1 MVVVVAAVVEH
12 GGGPVTVREF
22 DGTSDRDR
30 AAVERLEG
38 ACEVGP
44 SAGKLCLFTDLLG
57 DPLCRVRHSPA
68 FLMLVRPTRR
78 RCSHQ
83 SAIASSSIHP
93 SLKCECLPC
102 VPQVAEAGAGGE
114 VVGVVRGCVKTV
126 ACGRG
131 QDDLFSKVA
140 YLLGLRVSPAHRRR
154 GIGRALVARMEEW
167 FRQAGAE
174 YAYVAT
180 DRDNEPSVRLFTSR
194 CGYAKFRTPSVLVH
208 PVFRH
213 DLAPPRRV
221 AVLRIPTRDAE
232 LLYRARFAGV
242 EFFPRDID
250 AVLSNP
256 LSLGT
261 FLAVPASS
269 KPWRGAEAFLASP
282 PPSWAVGSVW
292 NSKDAFRLEVRGA
305 PRLWRAAAR
314 ATRAA
319 DRALSRWL
327 LLRVPSVPNLFEP
340 FGMHFLYG
348 LGGAGAD
355 APRMATALCRHAHN
369 VARRAGARVVATEVA
384 ACDPLRGAVPHW
396 PRLGAEDLW
405 CIKRLAD
412 GYGDGALGD
421 WTKAPPG
428 ASIFVDPREF

>member
-1 MVVVVAAVVEH
+1 MGSTRKCEWKYRKMFGASSKFKRKAQANTVGP
-12 GGGPVTVREF
+12 GGHPCGPRGKEKR
-22 DGTSDRDR
+22 SRRLR
-30 AAVERLEG
+30 AA
-38 ACEVGP
+38 A
-44 SAGKLCLFTDLLG
+44 
-57 DPLCRVRHSPA
+57 
-68 FLMLVRPTRR
+68 RR
-78 RCSHQ
+78 RR
-83 SAIASSSIHP
+83 SSEI
-93 SLKCECLPC
+93 
-102 VPQVAEAGAGGE
+102 
-114 VVGVVRGCVKTV
+114 VRGCVKTV

-131 QDDLFSKVA
+131 NLFSKVA
-140 YLLGLRVSPAHRRR
+140 YLLGLRVSPGHRRR
-154 GIGRALVARMEEW
+154 GIGRRLVERMEEW

-180 DRDNEPSVRLFTSR
+180 DRDNEPSVRLFTGR
-194 CGYAKFRTPSVLVH
+194 CGYAKFRAPSVLVH

-213 DLAPPRRV
+213 DLAPSPPRSRRRV
-221 AVLRIPTRDAE
+221 AVLELPPRDAE

-261 FLAVPASS
+261 FLAVPGGTA
-269 KPWRGAEAFLASP
+269 WRGVEAFLATP
-282 PPSWAVGSVW
+282 PESWAVVSVW
-292 NSKDAFRLEVRGA
+292 NCKDAFRLEVRGA

-319 DRALSRWL
+319 DRALSPW

-355 APRMATALCRHAHN
+355 APRMGRALCRHAHN
-369 VARRAGARVVATEVA
+369 VARAAGARVVATEVGA
-384 ACDPLRGAVPHW
+384 RDPLRAGVPHW

-428 ASIFVDPREF
+428 DSIFVDPREF

>member
-1 MVVVVAAVVEH
+1 MVKVAAEEDGGAAVV
-12 GGGPVTVREF
+12 VREF
-22 DGTSDRDR
+22 HEDRDR
-30 AAVERLEG
+30 AAVERLEC

-44 SAGKLCLFTDLLG
+44 SGGKLCLFTDLLG

-68 FLMLVRPTRR
+68 YLMLV
-78 RCSHQ
+78 
-83 SAIASSSIHP
+83 
-93 SLKCECLPC
+93 
-102 VPQVAEAGAGGE
+102 AEASGGPLGGAAE

-131 QDDLFSKVA
+131 KLFSKVA
-140 YLLGLRVSPAHRRR
+140 YLLGLRVSPGHRRR
-154 GIGRALVARMEEW
+154 GIGRRLVERMEEW
-167 FRQAGAE
+167 FRQMGAE

-180 DRDNEPSVRLFTSR
+180 DRDNEPSVLLFTQR

-213 DLAPPRRV
+213 DLSPSRSGRV
-221 AVLRIPTRDAE
+221 AVVELAPREAE
-232 LLYRARFAGV
+232 LLYRERFADV
-242 EFFPRDID
+242 EFFPRDIH

-261 FLAVPASS
+261 FLAVPGSAARS
-269 KPWRGAEAFLASP
+269 WRGVEAFLAAP
-282 PPSWAVGSVW
+282 PGSWAVASVW
-292 NSKDAFRLEVRGA
+292 NCKDAFRLEVRGA

-319 DRALSRWL
+319 DRALSPW

-348 LGGAGAD
+348 LGGAGGD
-355 APRMATALCRHAHN
+355 APRMARALCRHAHN
-369 VARRAGARVVATEVA
+369 LARRAGARVVATEVG
-384 ACDPLRGAVPHW
+384 ACDPLRAGVPHW
-396 PRLGAEDLW
+396 PKLGAEDLW
-405 CIKRLAD
+405 CMKRLAD
-412 GYGDGALGD
+412 GYGGGALGD

>member
-1 MVVVVAAVVEH
+1 MAAVAPEDD
-12 GGGPVTVREF
+12 GGAPVAVREF
-22 DGTSDRDR
+22 DAHSERDC
-30 AAVERLEG
+30 AAVERLER

-44 SAGKLCLFTDLLG
+44 SGGKLCLFTDLLG

-68 FLMLVRPTRR
+68 YLMLV
-78 RCSHQ
+78 
-83 SAIASSSIHP
+83 
-93 SLKCECLPC
+93 
-102 VPQVAEAGAGGE
+102 AEAAGGPLGGAE

-131 QDDLFSKVA
+131 SNIFSKVA
-140 YLLGLRVSPAHRRR
+140 YLLGLRVSPGHRRR
-154 GIGRALVARMEEW
+154 GIGRCLVERMEEW
-167 FRQAGAE
+167 FRQMGAE

-180 DRDNEPSVRLFTSR
+180 DRDNEPSVRLFTAR

-213 DLAPPRRV
+213 DLAPSRSRRI
-221 AVLRIPTRDAE
+221 AVVELAPRDAE
-232 LLYRARFAGV
+232 RLYRERLGDV

-250 AVLSNP
+250 AVLSNA

-261 FLAVPASS
+261 
-269 KPWRGAEAFLASP
+269 
-282 PPSWAVGSVW
+282 VW
-292 NSKDAFRLEVRGA
+292 NCKDAFRLEVRGA

-314 ATRAA
+314 ATRA
-319 DRALSRWL
+319 LSPWL
-327 LLRVPSVPNLFEP
+327 CVPSVPNLFEP

-348 LGGAGAD
+348 FGGAGPA
-355 APRMATALCRHAHN
+355 APRIARALCRHAHN
-369 VARRAGARVVATEVA
+369 LARAAGACVVATEVG
-384 ACDPLRGAVPHW
+384 ACDPLRAGVPHL
-396 PRLGAEDLW
+396 PRLRAEDLW

>member
-1 MVVVVAAVVEH
+1 MIDSMVAAEED
-12 GGGPVTVREF
+12 GGVAYTVREF
-22 DGTSDRDR
+22 DGDRDR
-30 AAVERLEG
+30 DSAAVERLEQ

-44 SAGKLCLFTDLLG
+44 SGGKLCLFTDLLG

-68 FLMLVRPTRR
+68 YLMLV
-78 RCSHQ
+78 
-83 SAIASSSIHP
+83 
-93 SLKCECLPC
+93 
-102 VPQVAEAGAGGE
+102 AEAADGPLGTE
-114 VVGVVRGCVKTV
+114 IVGVVRGCVKTV

-131 QDDLFSKVA
+131 QLFSKVA

-154 GIGRALVARMEEW
+154 GIGRKLVERMEEW
-167 FRQAGAE
+167 FRQMGAE

-180 DRDNEPSVRLFTSR
+180 DTENEPSVRLFTAR

-213 DLAPPRRV
+213 DLAPSPRA
-221 AVLRIPTRDAE
+221 AVVQLAPREAE
-232 LLYRARFAGV
+232 LLYRRRFADV

-250 AVLSNP
+250 AVLSNA

-261 FLAVPASS
+261 LLALPEPGAARS
-269 KPWRGAEAFLASP
+269 WRGVEAFLAAP
-282 PPSWAVGSVW
+282 PESWAVASVW
-292 NSKDAFRLEVRGA
+292 NCKDAFRLEVRGA

-319 DRALSRWL
+319 DRAAPWL
-327 LLRVPSVPNLFEP
+327 GIPSVPNLFDP

-348 LGGAGAD
+348 LGGAGPS
-355 APRMATALCRHAHN
+355 APRLARALCRHAHN
-369 VARRAGARVVATEVA
+369 VARRAGARVVATEVG
-384 ACDPLRGAVPHW
+384 ACDPLRAGVPHW

-405 CIKRLAD
+405 CIKRLTD
-412 GYGDGALGD
+412 SYGDGTLGD

>member
-1 MVVVVAAVVEH
+1 MAAVAPAEEDGVAV
-12 GGGPVTVREF
+12 PVAVREF
-22 DGTSDRDR
+22 DADRDR
-30 AAVERLEG
+30 AAVERLER

-44 SAGKLCLFTDLLG
+44 SGGKLCLFTDLLG
-57 DPLCRVRHSPA
+57 DPLCRVRHSPPY
-68 FLMLVRPTRR
+68 LMLV
-78 RCSHQ
+78 
-83 SAIASSSIHP
+83 
-93 SLKCECLPC
+93 
-102 VPQVAEAGAGGE
+102 AEAAGGE

-126 ACGRG
+126 SCGG
-131 QDDLFSKVA
+131 GEKAAVFSKVA
-140 YLLGLRVSPAHRRR
+140 YLLGLRVSPCHRRR
-154 GIGRALVARMEEW
+154 GIGRRLVERMEEW
-167 FRQAGAE
+167 FVQMGAE

-180 DRDNEPSVRLFTSR
+180 DRDNEPSVRLFTAR

-213 DLAPPRRV
+213 DLPLSPPLRSRRRNNKI
-221 AVLRIPTRDAE
+221 AVVEVPPRDAE
-232 LLYRARFAGV
+232 LLYRARLAGV

-261 FLAVPASS
+261 FLAAPAADMTE
-269 KPWRGAEAFLASP
+269 WRGVEAFLASP
-282 PPSWAVGSVW
+282 PASWAVASVW

-305 PRLWRAAAR
+305 PRLWRAAAS

-319 DRALSRWL
+319 DAALSPW

-348 LGGAGAD
+348 LAGAGEG
-355 APRMATALCRHAHN
+355 APRMARALCRHAHN
-369 VARRAGARVVATEVA
+369 LARAAGARVVATEVA
-384 ACDPLRGAVPHW
+384 AGDPIRAGVPHW

-428 ASIFVDPREF
+428 AAIFVDPREF

>member
-1 MVVVVAAVVEH
+1 MVAVEEEDGGGAAVA
-12 GGGPVTVREF
+12 VREF
-22 DGTSDRDR
+22 DGDRDR
-30 AAVERLEG
+30 AAVERLES

-44 SAGKLCLFTDLLG
+44 SGGKVCLFTDLLG

-68 FLMLVRPTRR
+68 YLMLV
-78 RCSHQ
+78 
-83 SAIASSSIHP
+83 
-93 SLKCECLPC
+93 
-102 VPQVAEAGAGGE
+102 AEAAGGE
-114 VVGVVRGCVKTV
+114 EIVGVVRGCVKTV

-131 QDDLFSKVA
+131 QLVSKVA
-140 YLLGLRVSPAHRRR
+140 YLLGLRVSPPHRRR
-154 GIGRALVARMEEW
+154 GIGRKLVERMEEW
-167 FRQAGAE
+167 FRRMGAE

-180 DRDNEPSVRLFTSR
+180 EAGNEPSVRLFTAR

-221 AVLRIPTRDAE
+221 DVVELAPREAE
-232 LLYRARFAGV
+232 LLYRCSFADV

-250 AVLSNP
+250 AVLSNS

-261 FLAVPASS
+261 FLALPEREAAR
-269 KPWRGAEAFLASP
+269 WRGVEAFLAAP
-282 PPSWAVGSVW
+282 PESWAVASVW
-292 NSKDAFRLEVRGA
+292 NCKDAFRLEVRGA
-305 PRLWRAAAR
+305 PALLRAAAR

-319 DRALSRWL
+319 DRAAPWL
-327 LLRVPSVPNLFEP
+327 RIPSVPNLFEP
-340 FGMHFLYG
+340 FGMHFIYG
-348 LGGAGAD
+348 LGGAGAA
-355 APRMATALCRHAHN
+355 APRMARALCRHAHN
-369 VARRAGARVVATEVA
+369 VARRAGARVVATEVG
-384 ACDPLRGAVPHW
+384 ACDPLRAGVPHW

>member
-1 MVVVVAAVVEH
+1 MAVVVAAVEED
-12 GGGPVTVREF
+12 GGGPAEEAVTVREF

-30 AAVERLEG
+30 AAVDRLER

-68 FLMLVRPTRR
+68 FLMLV
-78 RCSHQ
+78 
-83 SAIASSSIHP
+83 
-93 SLKCECLPC
+93 
-102 VPQVAEAGAGGE
+102 AEAGAGAGGAAGGGE

-131 QDDLFSKVA
+131 RGRDHLFSKVA

-167 FRQAGAE
+167 FRQAGAD

-180 DRDNEPSVRLFTSR
+180 DRGNEPSVRLFTSR

-221 AVLRIPTRDAE
+221 AVIRVPPRDAE

-261 FLAVPASS
+261 FLAVPAASS
-269 KPWRGAEAFLASP
+269 SAALCTWRGAEAFLASP

-327 LLRVPSVPNLFEP
+327 PLLRVPSVPNLFEP

-348 LGGAGAD
+348 LGGAGPD

-384 ACDPLRGAVPHW
+384 ACDPLRDAVPHW

>member
-1 MVVVVAAVVEH
+1 MAAVAPEDD
-12 GGGPVTVREF
+12 GGAPVAVREF
-22 DGTSDRDR
+22 DAHSERDR
-30 AAVERLEG
+30 AAVERLER

-44 SAGKLCLFTDLLG
+44 SGGKLCLFTDLLG

-68 FLMLVRPTRR
+68 YLMLV
-78 RCSHQ
+78 
-83 SAIASSSIHP
+83 
-93 SLKCECLPC
+93 
-102 VPQVAEAGAGGE
+102 AEAAGGSLGGAE
-114 VVGVVRGCVKTV
+114 VVGIVRGCVKTV

-131 QDDLFSKVA
+131 SNIFSKVA
-140 YLLGLRVSPAHRRR
+140 YLLGLRVSPGHRRR
-154 GIGRALVARMEEW
+154 GIGRRLVERMEEW
-167 FRQAGAE
+167 FRQMGAE

-180 DRDNEPSVRLFTSR
+180 DRDNEPSLRLFTAR

-208 PVFRH
+208 PVSRH
-213 DLAPPRRV
+213 DLAPSRSRRI
-221 AVLRIPTRDAE
+221 AVVELAPRDAE
-232 LLYRARFAGV
+232 RLYRERLGDV

-250 AVLSNP
+250 AVLSNA

-261 FLAVPASS
+261 FLAVPDGAAR
-269 KPWRGAEAFLASP
+269 PWRGVDAFLAAPSE
-282 PPSWAVGSVW
+282 SWAVASVW
-292 NSKDAFRLEVRGA
+292 NCKDAFRLEVRGA

-319 DRALSRWL
+319 DRALSPW
-327 LLRVPSVPNLFEP
+327 LRVPSVPNLFEP

-348 LGGAGAD
+348 LGGAGPA
-355 APRMATALCRHAHN
+355 APRMARA
-369 VARRAGARVVATEVA
+369 AGARVVATEVG
-384 ACDPLRGAVPHW
+384 ACDPLRAGVPHW
-396 PRLGAEDLW
+396 PRLRAEDLW

>member
-1 MVVVVAAVVEH
+1 MAVVAPEDDGRA
-12 GGGPVTVREF
+12 PVAVREF
-22 DGTSDRDR
+22 DAHSERDR
-30 AAVERLEG
+30 AAVERLER

-44 SAGKLCLFTDLLG
+44 SGGKLCLFTDLLG

-68 FLMLVRPTRR
+68 YLMLV
-78 RCSHQ
+78 
-83 SAIASSSIHP
+83 
-93 SLKCECLPC
+93 
-102 VPQVAEAGAGGE
+102 AEAAGGPLGGAE
-114 VVGVVRGCVKTV
+114 VVGVVRGCIKTV

-131 QDDLFSKVA
+131 SNLFSKVA
-140 YLLGLRVSPAHRRR
+140 YLLGLRVSPGHRRR
-154 GIGRALVARMEEW
+154 GIGRSLVERMEEW
-167 FRQAGAE
+167 FRQMGAE

-180 DRDNEPSVRLFTSR
+180 DRDNEPSVRLFTAR

-213 DLAPPRRV
+213 DLAPSRSRRI
-221 AVLRIPTRDAE
+221 AVVELAPRDAE
-232 LLYRARFAGV
+232 RLYRERLGDV

-250 AVLSNP
+250 AVLSNA

-261 FLAVPASS
+261 FLAVPDAAARQ
-269 KPWRGAEAFLASP
+269 WRGVDAFLAAP
-282 PPSWAVGSVW
+282 PESWAVVSVW
-292 NSKDAFRLEVRGA
+292 NCKDAFLLEVRGA
-305 PRLWRAAAR
+305 PRLWRAAAH

-319 DRALSRWL
+319 DRALSPW
-327 LLRVPSVPNLFEP
+327 LRVPSVPNLFEP

-348 LGGAGAD
+348 LGSAGPA
-355 APRMATALCRHAHN
+355 APRMARALCRHAHN
-369 VARRAGARVVATEVA
+369 LARAAGACVVATEVG
-384 ACDPLRGAVPHW
+384 ACDPLRAGVPHW

>member
-1 MVVVVAAVVEH
+1 MVSVEEED
-12 GGGPVTVREF
+12 GGGGGGEAVGVREF
-22 DGTSDRDR
+22 DGGRDR
-30 AAVERLEG
+30 AAVERLER
-38 ACEVGP
+38 ACEVGG
-44 SAGKLCLFTDLLG
+44 GKVRLFTDLLG

-68 FLMLVRPTRR
+68 FLMLV
-78 RCSHQ
+78 
-83 SAIASSSIHP
+83 A
-93 SLKCECLPC
+93 E
-102 VPQVAEAGAGGE
+102 VAGEE

-126 ACGRG
+126 ACGG
-131 QDDLFSKVA
+131 GGLFSKVA
-140 YLLGLRVSPAHRRR
+140 YLLGLRVSPAWRRR
-154 GIGRALVARMEEW
+154 GVGRRLVERMEEW
-167 FRQAGAE
+167 FRRVGAE

-180 DRDNEPSVRLFTSR
+180 DAGNAPSVRLFTGR
-194 CGYAKFRTPSVLVH
+194 CGYAPFRTPSVLVH

-213 DLAPPRRV
+213 DLAPPRRA
-221 AVLRIPTRDAE
+221 AVLELPPREAE
-232 LLYRARFAGV
+232 LLYRRRFAGV

-261 FLAVPASS
+261 FLALPEEAAAR
-269 KPWRGAEAFLASP
+269 WRGVEAFLAAPGP
-282 PPSWAVGSVW
+282 PPSWAVASVW
-292 NSKDAFRLEVRGA
+292 NCKDAFRLEVRGA

-319 DRALSRWL
+319 DRAAPWL
-327 LLRVPSVPNLFEP
+327 GIPSVPNLFEP
-340 FGMHFLYG
+340 FGVHFLYG
-348 LGGAGAD
+348 VGGGGAA
-355 APRMATALCRHAHN
+355 APRMARALCRHAHN

-384 ACDPLRGAVPHW
+384 PGDPLRAGVPHW
-396 PRLGAEDLW
+396 PRLGADDLW